1 MQPVKTSDRRALI
14 AKIHLAKKQLAMI
27 DDSYRN
33 LMRRVVGRHSSKDCT
48 DAQLVRVLEEFKRL
62 GFKPPKKLSGKPFVR
77 MIYAI
82 WKDLKPYLDAPNDAA
97 LAAFV
102 QRQTGIDK
110 PEWLDGKQ
118 AGVVIEALKGWL
130 ARERARAV
138 KS

>member
-1 MQPVKTSDRRALI
+1 MNAPATDRRSLL
-14 AKIHLAKKQLAMI
+14 AKIHVAKKQLAMV
-27 DDSYRN
+27 DDSYRA
-33 LMRRVVGRHSSKDCT
+33 LLVRTTSKDSARDCS
-48 DAQLVRVLEEFKRL
+48 DAQLVRVVEEFKRL
-62 GFKPPKKLSGKPFVR
+62 GFDAPKKVSGKPFVR